1 MIENLKL
8 RLDLHTFPSAKPSFQ
23 DWLFGFSKAQQCLPI
38 PFKLLCYFQKC
49 TFFTQTSI
57 IINSFSWRKFYF
69 VYNPGSHCNCC
80 PLPCLPGDIFDIEKF
95 EKFRGMIKYFF
106 LLQSFRLLFKI
117 IEISLI
123 EDHVSIEVKIAE
135 FSKSLFCICIQN
147 TNCSFS
153 PSLLV

>member
-1 MIENLKL
+1 MPSNPLQTFVLFLKV
-8 RLDLHTFPSAKPSFQ
+8 
-23 DWLFGFSKAQQCLPI
+23 
-38 PFKLLCYFQKC
+38 Y
-49 TFFTQTSI
+49 FFTQTSI
-57 IINSFSWRKFYF
+57 IITSFSWRKFYF

-135 FSKSLFCICIQN
+135 LSKSLFCICIQN

>member
-1 MIENLKL
+1 M
-8 RLDLHTFPSAKPSFQ
+8 DLAKPNNAFQ
-23 DWLFGFSKAQQCLPI
+23 SPSNFCAI
-38 PFKLLCYFQKC
+38 FKSVL
-49 TFFTQTSI
+49 FFTQTSI
-57 IINSFSWRKFYF
+57 IITSFSWRKFYF
-69 VYNPGSHCNCC
+69 VSNPGSHCNCC

>member
-1 MIENLKL
+1 MPSNPLQTFVLFLKVY
-8 RLDLHTFPSAKPSFQ
+8 F
-23 DWLFGFSKAQQCLPI
+23 FS
-38 PFKLLCYFQKC
+38 
-49 TFFTQTSI
+49 QTSI
-57 IINSFSWRKFYF
+57 IITSFSWRKFDF
-69 VYNPGSHCNCC
+69 VSNPGSHCNCC